1 MLGSKEKSSFGSSN
15 STTLIARGTEVV
27 GDIKFSGNLDIEGL
41 VQGSIVAQPG
51 KDAVVRIVDKGRV
64 EGEIRAP
71 SVIIN
76 GAIVGDVYSSKH
88 LELAAKAKVQ
98 GNVHYNQVEMT
109 IGAEVNGSLKH
120 SPEQASKEQAKAA
133 REAAAETVRDTVP
146 AVKKPAPR
154 MAVQDSPAA
163 AKS

>member
-1 MLGSKEKSSFGSSN
+1 MLGSKEKGNFGSSN
-15 STTLIARGTEVV
+15 TTTLISRDTEVV
-27 GDIKFSGNLDIEGL
+27 GDIKFSGNLDIEG
-41 VQGSIVAQPG
+41 VVRGNIVAQSG

-76 GAIVGDVYSSKH
+76 GSIIGDVYSSKH
-88 LELAAKAKVQ
+88 LELAAKARVQ
-98 GNVHYNQVEMT
+98 GNVHYTLVEMA

-120 SPEQASKEQAKAA
+120 STENTAKDTPKE
-133 REAAAETVRDTVP
+133 
-146 AVKKPAPR
+146 APR
-154 MAVQDSPAA
+154 TTRSAGVGQDGVAP